1 MKFIPNI
8 LTQPFNAIC
17 SFYNWL
23 FNNDA
28 HKIFKGFKNKTMSED
43 KKICR
48 CCQRND
54 RIDDLRF
61 GVCFDCATAESIIDE
76 GVDMY
81 DQPVEKKEGMSM
93 PLSKV
98 HAILKLYN
106 IK

>member
-1 MKFIPNI
+1 MEKQQ
-8 LTQPFNAIC
+8 TGVE
-17 SFYNWL
+17 WL
-23 FNNDA
+23 FEQVC
-28 HKIFKGFKNKTMSED
+28 KYIFKGLKNKNMSED
-43 KKICR
+43 KNICR
-48 CCQRND
+48 CCQRNG

-81 DQPVEKKEGMSM
+81 DQPIEKKEGMSM

-98 HAILKLYN
+98 HAILKLYK

>member
-1 MKFIPNI
+1 MKFILNI
-8 LTQPFNAIC
+8 LTQPFKAIY
-17 SFYNWL
+17 SLYDWL

-28 HKIFKGFKNKTMSED
+28 HKVFKGLKNK
-43 KKICR
+43 R
-48 CCQRND
+48 CCQRNG

-61 GVCFDCATAESIIDE
+61 GVCFECATAESIIDE

-81 DQPVEKKEGMSM
+81 DQPIEKKEGMSM